1 MSSAYN
7 IIKYKKIGLVLYART
22 LSKRLPGK
30 ILLKLKKKKTV
41 LEFIIDNLKKSK
53 FNKTIILA
61 TSNLKADRGIVNLCK
76 KNKINVF
83 RGDHTNVFLRT
94 KDCIKKFELDYVIR
108 ICGDRPFFDVKLM
121 DKMIKIIL
129 KNEYDIVT
137 NVFPR
142 SYPKGLTCEVAKSK
156 IFTQINHK
164 KLSKNYKEHIFDYFY
179 KKKKYNIFNFKSNFK
194 KDFIGQNFCIDDE
207 KSFLKIKKI
216 LNKFEKKKLILNTL
230 NLKKFYEQNR

>member
-53 FNKTIILA
+53 FNKRIILA
-61 TSNLKADRGIVNLCK
+61 TSNLKVDRRIANISK

-83 RGDHTNVFLRT
+83 RGDHKNVFLRT
-94 KDCIKKFELDYVIR
+94 KDCIKKFDLDYVIR

-121 DKMIKIIL
+121 DKMINIML
-129 KNEYDIVT
+129 RNDYDIVT

-156 IFTQINHK
+156 IFTHINHN
-164 KLSKNYKEHIFDYFY
+164 KLSNNYKEHIFDYFY
-179 KKKKYNIFNFKSNFK
+179 KKKKKYNIFNLKSNFK
-194 KDFIGQNFCIDDE
+194 KKFIDQNFCIDDE
-207 KSFLKIKKI
+207 KSFIKIKKI
-216 LNKFEKKKLILNTL
+216 LNNFEKKKLILSTL
-230 NLKKFYEQNR
+230 NLKKFY